1 MCIISLKRKIIQKRT
16 GGISCYSSTK
26 EGKGKDK
33 NKDEKV
39 RKKRKNG
46 GMIENF
52 CFQLIN

>member
-33 NKDEKV
+33 NKDEKE
-39 RKKRKNG
+39 RKKKEW

>member
-39 RKKRKNG
+39 RKKRKNW